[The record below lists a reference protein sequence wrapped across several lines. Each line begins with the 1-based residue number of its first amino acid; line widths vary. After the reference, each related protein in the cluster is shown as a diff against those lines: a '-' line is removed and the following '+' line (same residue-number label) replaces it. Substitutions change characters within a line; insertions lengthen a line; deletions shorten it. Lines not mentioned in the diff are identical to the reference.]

1 MPENTPHPVP
11 CCVTD
16 IGLGRILWEWHQGH
30 WIIAAKPAA
39 LPAQSRQDANLH
51 A

>member
-1 MPENTPHPVP
+1 MPENTSNPVP

-30 WIIAAKPAA
+30 WMIAAKPA
-39 LPAQSRQDANLH
+39 QVRHDADLH
-51 A
+51 R